1 MLTWTVCYPA
11 DFLKT
16 RLQTMKPEHGRVSL
30 FNLALD
36 IYNERGFLSMYKGIH
51 VQLMRAFPSN
61 AAAMIVFEQVKA
73 FL

>member
-1 MLTWTVCYPA
+1 
-11 DFLKT
+11 
-16 RLQTMKPEHGRVSL
+16 MKPEHGRVSL